1 MKSMFAQI
9 SQRGGAVRDERRTL
23 TVLLLLLGLAFVL
36 RLFLVVFPEVIY
48 SDGIEYIRAAK
59 QILSGNWKGTK
70 APPLYPILI
79 ALASRWTPNF
89 ELAGIWVSVIF
100 GTLVVIPVFYLGKRI
115 FDEKV
120 GILSAL
126 FAVVH
131 PFLYLS
137 SGSVLTEAVYHF
149 LLATAVLFGWRA
161 FVDGRFWNILLFSL
175 FTALAYLTRPEA
187 IGTLFVFGFWVLFV
201 PPPQERRRW
210 LKRVGIVCLAILC
223 FLVFSFPY
231 LRLLREETGTWA
243 ISKKFSISVGSLSG
257 EGATPIESFTRTKK
271 ITLVSFVKEPLTV
284 LRKIVFGWFQALYM
298 FLRGFHPLLFLLA
311 VLGFAWSIRGA
322 SSKKGTLYLL
332 SYFIFYFGLLL
343 PFFWIWR
350 RYTSL
355 LSTLALPWASL
366 GFFGLTEWVTP
377 RLKEGRWRM
386 KLSALFLSFVLIVIF
401 IEGVVA
407 HGREHR
413 LLQKEIGLWMKDHLS
428 KEGKVMSRLP
438 HEAFYA
444 ERDWVRML
452 EKSYEEMIDE
462 ARAKNVRYLIID
474 DKAKKMFP
482 GFLEKVSEE
491 DLVRLSNWEKEDQ
504 TSILYEVF
512 YPAKN

>member
-1 MKSMFAQI
+1 MKSLFTQI
-9 SQRGGAVRDERRTL
+9 RQGEGAVQDERRTL
-23 TVLLLLLGLAFVL
+23 TFLLLLLALAFVL
-36 RLFLVVFPEVIY
+36 RLFLVIFPEVIY

-70 APPLYPILI
+70 APPLYPVFI
-79 ALASRWTPNF
+79 ALASRWAPNF

-100 GTLVVIPVFYLGKRI
+100 GTLVVIPVFYLGKGI
-115 FDEKV
+115 FNEKV

-161 FVDGRFWNILLFSL
+161 FGDGRFWNILLFSL
-175 FTALAYLTRPEA
+175 MTAMAYLTRPEA
-187 IGTLFVFGFWVLFV
+187 VGTFFVFSFWVLFI
-201 PPPQERRRW
+201 PPPQGRRPW
-210 LKRVGIVCLAILC
+210 LKRVAIVCLAVLC
-223 FLVFSFPY
+223 FLIFSFPY

-243 ISKKFSISVGSLSG
+243 ISKKFSISVGSLSE

-298 FLRGFHPLLFLLA
+298 FQRGFHPLLFLLA

-355 LSTLALPWASL
+355 ISTLALPWASL
-366 GFFGLTEWVTP
+366 GFFGLTEWLTP

-386 KLSALFLSFVLIVIF
+386 KFPALFLSFVLVVIF
-401 IEGVVA
+401 TQGMVA
-407 HGREHR
+407 HSRDHR
-413 LLQKEIGLWMKDHLS
+413 LIQKELGLWMKDRLS

-444 ERDWVRML
+444 ERDWVRIP
-452 EKSYEEMIDE
+452 EKSYAEVIHE
-462 ARAKNVRYLIID
+462 ARAKNIRYLIID
-474 DKAKKMFP
+474 DKAREMSP
-482 GFLEKVSEE
+482 GFLENVSEE
-491 DLVRLSNWEKEDQ
+491 DLVRLANWKKKDQ
-504 TSILYEVF
+504 TSILYEVL
-512 YPAKN
+512 YPLKN